1 MILFKILKK
10 IISLFYKSRFSIE
23 TGRNWK
29 MFSNK
34 EYSNQL
40 IASMIKSDKPFMI
53 SRIGSTEMMC
63 VSNYRGV
70 KEKKGVKEYLKG
82 NSFPFWWDKST
93 VYQMENWSGFFP
105 ATKQNLEKFSRLMLE
120 ELPNIDLLGSWL
132 NEEKYYLHQM
142 SSAKQVVL
150 EDLEPFFS
158 KDPWTKALTGLK
170 VLVVHPFAEAIEHQ
184 YTKRKNLFENELLP
198 EFELQ
203 TLRAVQS
210 LGGKSDE
217 FSDWF
222 QALDFM
228 KSETDKREYD
238 VCIIGCGAYGLPL
251 AAHVKRSGKK
261 AIHLGGVTQL
271 LFGIKGKRWENHIV
285 WPYMNLFNEHWIRP
299 GDNVK
304 PENADN
310 VEGAC
315 YW

>member
-1 MILFKILKK
+1 MILVKFLKK
-10 IISLFYKSRFSIE
+10 IISLFYKSRFNIE

-29 MFSNK
+29 MFSSK
-34 EYSNQL
+34 EYSNDL
-40 IASMIKSDKPFMI
+40 ISRMIKSDKPFMI
-53 SRIGSTEMMC
+53 SRIGSTEMTC
-63 VSNYRGV
+63 ISNYVGV
-70 KEKKGVKEYLKG
+70 KSKKGVREYLKG
-82 NSFPFWWDKST
+82 NSFPFWWNQSIMN
-93 VYQMENWSGFFP
+93 QMGNWSGFFP
-105 ATKQNLEKFSRLMLE
+105 VTIKNLEKFSELMLE
-120 ELPNIDLLGSWL
+120 DIPNIDLLGSWL
-132 NEEKYYLHQM
+132 NEEKQYLHLM
-142 SSAKQVVL
+142 PNTKQVVL
-150 EDLEPFFS
+150 EDLEPFFCEN
-158 KDPWTKALTGLK
+158 PWTRVLQGLK
-170 VLVVHPFAEAIEHQ
+170 VLVVHPFAEAIELQ
-184 YTKRKNLFENELLP
+184 YINRNNLFENELLP

-228 KSETDKREYD
+228 KSEIDKRTFD
-238 VCIIGCGAYGLPL
+238 ICIIGCGAYGLPL

-299 GDNVK
+299 GDNLK